1 MGRCQ
6 HLLAMLAA
14 FWLTVLAVVQILFG
28 YALSM
33 LLLHELESRSRSFFL
48 RKRWRAM
55 QPAPGSRP
63 TAPGTCLGALAIPAF
78 LLLSAVIAWELVEGF
93 WELRDAAG
101 AAILS
106 S

>member
-1 MGRCQ
+1 M
-6 HLLAMLAA
+6 
-14 FWLTVLAVVQILFG
+14 QILFG

-33 LLLHELESRSRSFFL
+33 LLLHELESRSRNFFL

-55 QPAPGSRP
+55 QRGPRPSPA
-63 TAPGTCLGALAIPAF
+63 APGTCLGALAIPAF